1 MTRNAGY
8 GAELGSKLGS
18 FQIGLN
24 VDELRD
30 FEEYA
35 DQFPFAIALAMNW
48 TAKND
53 AVPAMREGLYQRQPI
68 GAGFTDRGVSYTK
81 GGIAFFR
88 SARKNDLMVKV
99 GAISEYLLAATEG
112 TADNSRPEGKSDLG
126 AIPVGPT
133 REPKTTKLA
142 RRNDWPMQLIK
153 RGLAFRYG
161 VDHERKTT
169 KVQVTGKSGKTR
181 NRKVKDKPAPLEQGQ
196 VLFGTKKS
204 PFPGQRLWV
213 IEEDREIELQ
223 PVYPAL
229 TLVKEVFAGN
239 FSDNLLKAINRAVKT
254 RNKLSRSRGRGY
266 APPFRS

>member
-1 MTRNAGY
+1 MGY
-8 GAELGSKLGS
+8 GA
-18 FQIGLN
+18 QIAGKSGAFDVRLN
-24 VDELRD
+24 VEELRD
-30 FEEYA
+30 FEEFS
-35 DQFPFAIALAMNW
+35 DQFQFAIALAMNW
-48 TAKND
+48 TAKQD
-53 AVPAMREGLYQRQPI
+53 AVPALREGLYAPRPK
-68 GAGFTDRGVSYTK
+68 GAGFTDRGVNYTK

-88 SARKNDLMVKV
+88 SARKNDLTVKV

-112 TADNSRPEGKSDLG
+112 ATDNSRPEGKSDLG
-126 AIPVGPT
+126 AIPLGPT

-161 VDHERKTT
+161 VDHERKSS
-169 KVQVTGKSGKTR
+169 KVQVKGKDGKTR

-196 VLFGTKKS
+196 VLYGTRKS

-213 IEEDREIELQ
+213 IEEDRSIELQ

-239 FSDNLLKAINRAVKT
+239 FSDNLYKAIRKSVKT
-254 RNKLSRSRGRGY
+254 RNKLSRSRGY
-266 APPFRS
+266 APPFRNY